1 MLVQTCGSVRLGSG
15 KYEKLLR
22 KVQIM
27 FVGGEFYYDQSW
39 QSDKP
44 TLSTEKMV
52 FLNGGR
58 ACLAIIGDCLVDR
71 GIQKI
76 LLPSYLCPSIL
87 DALERC
93 GLAYEFFQI
102 NEDLSINLDDLSQKV
117 SSSKAVYFINYFGFL
132 NPSKVRGFL
141 KGLRNDGIV
150 VVEDNAQA
158 WFTDHPTGDFIFN
171 SLRKLVPYD
180 GGYLVTDLDITP
192 YLSKYRDRPKRRL
205 PLIREYRQRLSDYL
219 IAGIGSY
226 KKLAGLYSRAD
237 RYYETDLIVEGD
249 PGEQQQIE
257 RLDWEGIR
265 RIRRENYHYMLGL
278 IAPIPEINPIYP
290 DLQPNNMPLGL
301 PVYINGVSRD
311 AIYEHLGENGIGL
324 FIHWEELRHDPRT
337 SGNTLAVSMASRILT
352 LATDQRTS
360 REQMDYLAEKL
371 IVGIKKAKSRCG
383 L

>member
-1 MLVQTCGSVRLGSG
+1 MLVQPCGSVRLGSG

-27 FVGGEFYYDQSW
+27 FVGGEFYYDQCW
-39 QSDKP
+39 FTDKP

-58 ACLAIIGDCLVDR
+58 ACLAIIGDYLVGR

-93 GLAYEFFQI
+93 GLACDFYQI

-117 SSSKAVYFINYFGFL
+117 STSKAVYFINYFGFL
-132 NPSKVRGFL
+132 NPPEVRGFL
-141 KGLRNDGIV
+141 KGLRNNGIV

-158 WFTDHPTGDFIFN
+158 GFTDNPTGNFIFN

-180 GGYLVTDLDITP
+180 GGYLLTNLDITP
-192 YLSKYRDRPKRRL
+192 YLSKYRDRPNRRL

-226 KKLAGLYSRAD
+226 KKLVGLYSRAD
-237 RYYETDLIVEGD
+237 RYYESDLIVEGD

-265 RIRRENYHYMLGL
+265 KIRRENYHYMLGL
-278 IAPIPEINPIYP
+278 IAPIPEISLLFPA
-290 DLQPNNMPLGL
+290 LQADNMPLGL
-301 PVYINGVSRD
+301 PVYLNAGQRD
-311 AIYEHLGENGIGL
+311 DVYEYLGSNGIGL

-337 SGNTLAVSMASRILT
+337 SGNTLAVSMAGRMLT
-352 LATDQRTS
+352 LAIDQRTS
-360 REQMDYLAEKL
+360 RAQMDYLAEKL
-371 IVGIKKAKSRCG
+371 IMGIGHAK
-383 L
+383 